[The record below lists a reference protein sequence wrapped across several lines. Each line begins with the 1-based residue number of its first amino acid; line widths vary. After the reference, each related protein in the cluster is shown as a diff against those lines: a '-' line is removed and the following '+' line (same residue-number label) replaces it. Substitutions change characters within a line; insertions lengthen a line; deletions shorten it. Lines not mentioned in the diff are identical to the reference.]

1 MMPQPNSG
9 KDWLH
14 EAGETLPD
22 GLHSKI
28 MLQLKELE
36 IKRRRQRILKA
47 VPIAAAFVFIVFGC
61 VAMLDFNGGVLNAPT
76 AENSAGIDK
85 EVGAAAGG
93 ANGVVFDTTYG
104 TEASKSES
112 ILADGSS
119 DKLFASSRDDAC
131 LETVPE
137 LAVTTQ
143 SSTSA
148 VCLVVLDELV
158 SEYGDELYAVF
169 SGEYYEEFD
178 DSLIEEN
185 SAYRVYELSPEFYA
199 CNSAISEP
207 LCLNSSGN
215 KIIVIKEGVTVG

>member
-1 MMPQPNSG
+1 MMPQPNNS
-9 KDWLH
+9 KEWLH
-14 EAGETLPD
+14 EAGEMLPD
-22 GLHSKI
+22 GLHSRI
-28 MLQLKELE
+28 MTQLREME

-47 VPIAAAFVFIVFGC
+47 VPIAAAFVFIVLGC
-61 VAMLDFNGGVLNAPT
+61 FAMLDFNGGMLDAPT
-76 AENSAGIDK
+76 AENAAGTDK
-85 EVGAAAGG
+85 EVGAAGG
-93 ANGVVFDTTYG
+93 ANGVVFDTAYG
-104 TEASKSES
+104 TEQSKSES
-112 ILADGSS
+112 ILADGTG
-119 DKLFASSRDDAC
+119 DKAFASSSDDAV

-148 VCLVVLDELV
+148 VYLVVLDELV

-199 CNSAISEP
+199 RNSAISEP

-215 KIIVIKEGVTVG
+215 KIIVIKEGVAVQ